1 MSALQW
7 LIANRQWGK
16 ALNLAHARYQLQY
29 NNERR
34 LFCREVLDLLCDE

>member
-16 ALNLAHARYQLQY
+16 ALNLAHARYKLQSE
-29 NNERR
+29 NERR
-34 LFCREVLDLLCDE
+34 LFWNEVIDLLTD